1 MKRHAATPAFIYDFP
16 VYWTCDVYEDTLGA
30 GCFPHRSASRSRP
43 GNTAYPRSPS
53 PRTNSPRHRAR
64 HTMDLPEQ
72 PPWAH
77 VAQTYAWVLDQSFA
91 EMARKNEE
99 AVRWIMEQQ
108 RRDVLRAVD
117 ATREAMA
124 HARNVAAG
132 AQAGLE
138 TAAGGYRLEEIWRTP
153 MDAKWRRGAEETVQE
168 ELRRLRQARQNT
180 ERCRKAYEKRKAE
193 EMEAERRRTEALQR
207 SRERRKQA
215 EGQLFASYE
224 SRWASIARSSTLME
238 KPLTFRSIP
247 WPMFV
252 QPETLED
259 VTPARIASF
268 ILSPAHSEG
277 QSRKDRVKA
286 ALRRWHPD
294 RFGRWL
300 KMVGECDQRQVEE
313 GTGIV
318 VRCLNSLLEKS
329 DEIP

>member
-30 GCFPHRSASRSRP
+30 ACFPYRSVSHP
-43 GNTAYPRSPS
+43 GPGKTTYPRSPS
-53 PRTNSPRHRAR
+53 PRTSSLRRRAR
-64 HTMDLPEQ
+64 YAMDLPEQ

-99 AVRWIMEQQ
+99 TVCWIMEQQ
-108 RRDVLRAVD
+108 RRDVLRAAD

-124 HARNVAAG
+124 YARNVAAG
-132 AQAGLE
+132 AQTGAGGV
-138 TAAGGYRLEEIWRTP
+138 AGGYRFEEIWRTP
-153 MDAKWRRGAEETVQE
+153 MDAKWRRDAEETVQE
-168 ELRRLRQARQNT
+168 ELRRLKQARQNT
-180 ERCRKAYEKRKAE
+180 ERCRKAYEKRKTE
-193 EMEAERRRTEALQR
+193 EREVERRRTEALQR
-207 SRERRKQA
+207 SRERRKEA
-215 EGQLFASYE
+215 ESQLFASYE
-224 SRWASIARSSTLME
+224 SRWASIARSSALTK

-268 ILSPAHSEG
+268 VFSQAHSEG
-277 QSRKDRVKA
+277 QSRKERVKS

-300 KMVGECDQRQVEE
+300 NMVEECDQSQVEE
-313 GTGIV
+313 GAGIV

-329 DEIP
+329 DETP